1 MRKFIRALAL
11 LAALGVAAC
20 GGHSGPTSPP
30 PPPDGGGGPPP
41 PPPPPPSVPTLQ
53 ITRIL
58 AFGDSLT
65 EGVVQ
70 PSATMFTLDAG
81 LPASYPYKLQ
91 VLAAARYTSQ
101 TITVLNAGRAG
112 NRAQGDRERLD
123 DMISEARPDVLLLME
138 GTNDI
143 GDLVGLSGSA
153 LQDGITRV
161 VNAMEDMVR
170 DTQFRGVT
178 PFVATIPAQRAGA
191 RRGGAAALVAPYNDA
206 LKTMIARKD
215 ARLVDVHAQLPL
227 ALIGQDGLHPTDE
240 GYETIAKIFQTA
252 LAAVY
257 EQPPPA
263 GAAARR

>member
-1 MRKFIRALAL
+1 MRKFITALAL
-11 LAALGVAAC
+11 ITALGVAAC

-41 PPPPPPSVPTLQ
+41 PPPPVIPTLQ

-70 PSATMFTLDAG
+70 PSVTLRALDAG

-91 VLAAARYTSQ
+91 ALATARYTSQ
-101 TITVLNAGRAG
+101 TITVVNAGKAG
-112 NRAQGDRERLD
+112 NRAQEDRQRLD
-123 DMISEARPDVLLLME
+123 DMISMARADVLLLME

-143 GDLVGLSGSA
+143 GDLVGLSGTA
-153 LQDGITRV
+153 LQNGITRV

-178 PFVATIPAQRAGA
+178 PFVATIPAQRAGG
-191 RRGGAAALVAPYNDA
+191 RRGAAAALVAPYNDA
-206 LKTMIARKD
+206 LKTMIARKG

-240 GYETIAKIFQTA
+240 GYQTIAKIFQTA

-257 EQPPPA
+257 EQPPPTA
-263 GAAARR
+263 AAARR